1 MSHPLVEL
9 AQQALAMTIGEGR
22 TFVPSAEL
30 RAQFPDPAPVFVTLR
45 THDGELRGCIG
56 TITATQK
63 TLADEVAA
71 ESVAAATRDPRFPP
85 VSPAEI
91 AGLQVEVSVLRPA
104 EPVES
109 LAQLD
114 PTQYGVIVVRQRD
127 GRRGLL
133 LPGIPSITTAA
144 EQVTMARRKA
154 WIRDDEPVALYRF
167 RTEKF
172 T

>member
-9 AQQALAMTIGEGR
+9 ARQALVTTIGEGQ
-22 TFVPSAEL
+22 TFVPTAEL
-30 RAQFPDPAPVFVTLR
+30 RAQFAHPAPVFVTLR
-45 THDGELRGCIG
+45 ANDGELRGCIG

-91 AGLQVEVSVLRPA
+91 AGLHIEVSVLSPA

-114 PTQYGVIVVRQRD
+114 PAQYGVIVVRQRD

-154 WIRDDEPVALYRF
+154 WIGDDEPVALYRF
-167 RTEKF
+167 RTAKY

>member
-9 AQQALAMTIGEGR
+9 ARQALEVQLGEGR
-22 TFVPSAEL
+22 PFVPSAEL
-30 RAQFPDPAPVFVTLR
+30 RAQYPDPAPVFVTLR
-45 THDGELRGCIG
+45 RPNGELRGCIG
-56 TITATQK
+56 TVTATQE

-71 ESVAAATRDPRFPP
+71 ESIAAATRDPRFPP
-85 VSPAEI
+85 LHPSEVAE
-91 AGLQVEVSVLRPA
+91 LQVEVSVLSPP

-109 LAQLD
+109 LEQLD
-114 PTQYGVIVVRQRD
+114 PTRYGVIVVRPRD

-144 EQVTMARRKA
+144 DQVMLARRKA
-154 WIRDDEPVALYRF
+154 GIGDHEPVTLYRF
-167 RTEKF
+167 RTDKY

>member
-9 AQQALAMTIGEGR
+9 ARQAIAVRIGEGR
-22 TFVPSAEL
+22 PFVPPATL

-45 THDGELRGCIG
+45 TPDGELRGCIG
-56 TITATQK
+56 TITATQA

-71 ESVAAATRDPRFPP
+71 ESVAAATRDPRFAP
-85 VSPAEI
+85 VRSGEI
-91 AGLQVEVSVLRPA
+91 AGLQVEVSVLSSP
-104 EPVES
+104 EPVDSIDE
-109 LAQLD
+109 LD
-114 PTQYGVIVVRQRD
+114 PAQYGVIVVRQRD

-144 EQVTMARRKA
+144 DQVTMARRKA
-154 WIRDDEPVALYRF
+154 WIDDEEPVVLYRF
-167 RTEKF
+167 RTDKF

>member
-9 AQQALAMTIGEGR
+9 ARQALVVRIGEGR
-22 TFVPSAEL
+22 SFVPSAEL
-30 RAQFPDPAPVFVTLR
+30 RAQYPSPAPVFVTLR

-56 TITATQK
+56 TITATRE

-85 VSPAEI
+85 VGPQEVAE
-91 AGLQVEVSVLRPA
+91 LQVEVSVLSPP

-109 LAQLD
+109 VAELD
-114 PTQYGVIVVRQRD
+114 PARYGVIVVRQRD

-133 LPGIPSITTAA
+133 LPGIPSITSAVD
-144 EQVTMARRKA
+144 QVAMARRKA
-154 WIRDDEPVALYRF
+154 WIGDNDPVELYRF
-167 RTEKF
+167 RTDKY